1 MPLAAQAGIISSG
14 VPIGAASRAALLSQV
29 TFVRDVPGYPGAFV
43 ARGTLGEQLFA
54 DRRALGSPL
63 QPSVLR
69 AMWAAAFHKP
79 LPAGYQ
85 PVPAPEP
92 APGVVYL
99 VVIAII
105 AILIGLLL
113 PAVQKVQ
120 NAGQSSP
127 TGLHVVPADPALWA
141 NIMLH

>member
-1 MPLAAQAGIISSG
+1 MRLTAQAGTTSSG

-29 TFVRDVPGYPGAFV
+29 AFVRDVPGYPGAFV
-43 ARGTLGEQLFA
+43 VRGTMGEQLFA
-54 DRRALGSPL
+54 DRRALGST
-63 QPSVLR
+63 SVLR

-79 LPAGYQ
+79 LPPGYQ

-127 TGLHVVPADPALWA
+127 KGLYVVPADPALWA